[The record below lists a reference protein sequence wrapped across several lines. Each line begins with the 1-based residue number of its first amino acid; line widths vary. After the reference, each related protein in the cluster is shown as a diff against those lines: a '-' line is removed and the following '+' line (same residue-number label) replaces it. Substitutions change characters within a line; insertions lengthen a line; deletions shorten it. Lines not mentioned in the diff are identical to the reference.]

1 MYMKASS
8 ACFLTIQKKKHKQ
21 TSGEAQH
28 QGHVAAAV
36 QCFAQRLRF
45 FFSHIV
51 LFGCCCNKV
60 HVMLSFAQWLLAIS
74 KY

>member
-1 MYMKASS
+1 MKASS
-8 ACFLTIQKKKHKQ
+8 ACFLTMQKKNPKQ

-36 QCFAQRLRF
+36 QCFAQWLRC

-51 LFGCCCNKV
+51 AEIFVVCVATRC
-60 HVMLSFAQWLLAIS
+60 MA
-74 KY
+74 